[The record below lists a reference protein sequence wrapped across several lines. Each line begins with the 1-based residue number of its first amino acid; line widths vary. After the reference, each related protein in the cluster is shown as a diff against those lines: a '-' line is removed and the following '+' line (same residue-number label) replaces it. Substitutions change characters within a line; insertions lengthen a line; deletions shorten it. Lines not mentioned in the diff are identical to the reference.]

1 MNTAAN
7 PASPLLLEL
16 GCEELPAGQIDSQLQ
31 LLGQGL
37 KTRLLDA
44 GLLDSGSEPT
54 LLGTP
59 RRLAVCFE
67 SVRASQ
73 PDQVLERKGPSE
85 SAAFDDQ
92 GQPTRAAEG
101 FARSVNLAVDQLE
114 RLENEQGRWLFA
126 RVHKPGRS
134 LAELLPEM
142 LDATVQAMAGAR
154 SMRWSDRSE
163 RFLRPVRWLL
173 VLHGDRVVPVSAF
186 GLTAGRQTQGHR
198 IHAPGAHSV
207 EHADHYTS
215 VLRGAFIEPDA
226 AQRRDRIRRDAE
238 HLAREAGLKVVIEE
252 RLLSEVA
259 GLTEWP
265 VAILGSFDER
275 FLEVPAEALISSM
288 QQHQKCFPL
297 RQADGSLAAKFIA
310 VANIESTNVAA
321 MTEGFERVI
330 RPRLADARFFFEQDR
345 RTRLA
350 DRLARLESIKF
361 QEKLGS
367 VAAKTARLQVLAAG
381 IAQLSGVDTETVRR
395 AAALSKCDLV
405 TEMVGEF
412 PELQGIMGRHYAL
425 ADGETESVARAVESH
440 YLPRHSGDDL
450 PDDPAGQSLALADR
464 LDTLVGVFAAGQKPK
479 GGKDPFALRRAA
491 LGVVRILEAA
501 RIDIPVRKLLER
513 AGATLAADLGD
524 SLIIDGALIAEVDAF
539 VLERLRSHAAD
550 AGIETNTVHAVA
562 AAGDRSVADFLACAR
577 AVQAFADDPRA
588 DTLVGA
594 NKRIANLLR
603 QADDLIPAAVTSEE
617 LVEPVEKELASAVA
631 ETARRLDD
639 ALARSDYRTALEH
652 LANLRDPVD
661 RFFDG
666 VMVMADDQALRNNRL
681 ALLAGLREQFLRV
694 ADVAR
699 LGR

>member
-1 MNTAAN
+1 MNTPSDLAN
-7 PASPLLLEL
+7 PLLLEL
-16 GCEELPAGQIDSQLQ
+16 GCEELPAGQIERQLQ

-44 GLLDSGSEPT
+44 NLIESGSEPT

-67 SVRASQ
+67 SVRATQ
-73 PDQVLERKGPSE
+73 PDQVLERKGPAE
-85 SAAFDDQ
+85 SSAFDDQ

-101 FARSVNLAVDQLE
+101 FARSVNLTVDQLE
-114 RLENEQGRWLFA
+114 RLETEQGRWLFA
-126 RVHKPGRS
+126 RVHRPGRS
-134 LAELLPEM
+134 LAELLPDM

-154 SMRWSDRSE
+154 SMRWSDRTE

-173 VLHGDRVVPVSAF
+173 VLHGDRIVPVSAF
-186 GLTAGRQTQGHR
+186 GLTAGRETQGHR
-198 IHAPGAHSV
+198 IHAPGAHTV
-207 EHADHYTS
+207 DHADHYAT
-215 VLRGAFIEPDA
+215 VLRRAFVEPDA
-226 AQRRDRIRRDAE
+226 GRRRDKIRVDAE
-238 HLAREAGLKVVIEE
+238 RLAREVDLEVVIEE
-252 RLLSEVA
+252 SLLHEVA

-265 VAILGSFDER
+265 VAIVGGFDER

-297 RQADGSLAAKFIA
+297 RQRDGRLAAKFIA

-345 RTRLA
+345 RTPLA
-350 DRLARLESIKF
+350 DRLSRLHSIKF

-367 VAAKTARLQVLAAG
+367 LAAKTARLQALGAELARLFGAD
-381 IAQLSGVDTETVRR
+381 IDAVRR
-395 AAALSKCDLV
+395 AATLSKCDLV

-412 PELQGIMGRHYAL
+412 PELQGIMGHHYAL
-425 ADGETESVARAVESH
+425 ADGETEFVARAIESH

-450 PDDPAGQSLALADR
+450 PADPVGQCLALADR
-464 LDTLVGVFAAGQKPK
+464 LDTLVGIFAAGQKPK

-491 LGVVRILEAA
+491 LAVIRILEVAGVETPL
-501 RIDIPVRKLLER
+501 RRLLER
-513 AGATLAADLGD
+513 AAETLAADLD
-524 SLIIDGALIAEVDAF
+524 DRLAIDVALIDEVEAF

-550 AGIETNTVHAVA
+550 LGIETNTVHAVA
-562 AAGDRSVADFLACAR
+562 ASGDRSVSDFLVCAR

-588 DTLVGA
+588 DTLIGA

-603 QADDLIPAAVTSEE
+603 QADDSIPASVNSEV
-617 LVEPVEKELASAVA
+617 LVESVEKALASAVA
-631 ETARRLDD
+631 DTAQRLDD
-639 ALARSDYRTALEH
+639 ALSRSDYRAALEY

-661 RFFDG
+661 QFFDG
-666 VMVMADDQALRNNRL
+666 VMVMADDEALRKNRL